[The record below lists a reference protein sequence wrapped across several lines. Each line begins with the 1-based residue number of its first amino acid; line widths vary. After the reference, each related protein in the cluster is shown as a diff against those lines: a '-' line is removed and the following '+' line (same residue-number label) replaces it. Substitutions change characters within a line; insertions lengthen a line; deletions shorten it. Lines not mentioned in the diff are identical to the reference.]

1 MGDFED
7 MNATPLGKLPMPA
20 VQSKNDGPRVDMSS
34 SYSDILKEI
43 TAPAQQQQHMQQHMQ
58 MQQQHMQQPQPQA
71 QMQAMPSQFS
81 QAQFQGNDDM
91 AYQQQAPMYQPPPH
105 ARRHHR
111 QQPEPKQAR
120 RGGGGGG
127 GGGVGGVWAKIKEY
141 KSSVL
146 VTLIVFLILSYVTP
160 KLASTVPQLLNQTG
174 KFNALG
180 LFVIAGTCGGIHR
193 VMDHYVK

>member
-20 VQSKNDGPRVDMSS
+20 VQSKNDGPRVDMSA

-43 TAPAQQQQHMQQHMQ
+43 AAPPQQQQHMQ
-58 MQQQHMQQPQPQA
+58 MQQQMQQPH
-71 QMQAMPSQFS
+71 QMQAMPSH
-81 QAQFQGNDDM
+81 FQGNDDM
-91 AYQQQAPMYQPPPH
+91 MFAAQQQPMYQQAPLPP
-105 ARRHHR
+105 RHNR
-111 QQPEPKQAR
+111 LQQKQAR

-127 GGGVGGVWAKIKEY
+127 GGGGGSTRGGSGSGVWAKIKEY
-141 KSSVL
+141 KSSIL

-180 LFVIAGTCGGIHR
+180 LLVIAGTCGGIHR

>member
-20 VQSKNDGPRVDMSS
+20 VQSKNDGPRVDMSA

-43 TAPAQQQQHMQQHMQ
+43 AAPPPPQMQMQ
-58 MQQQHMQQPQPQA
+58 MQQPMQQQPQA

-81 QAQFQGNDDM
+81 QAQFQVPD
-91 AYQQQAPMYQPPPH
+91 AYHHQQEDEYHHPAMRAPH
-105 ARRHHR
+105 ARQR
-111 QQPEPKQAR
+111 QRMQPVVTKSR
-120 RGGGGGG
+120 RGDGGGGG
-127 GGGVGGVWAKIKEY
+127 GGVWAKIKEY
-141 KSSVL
+141 KSSLL